1 MNFDLSSFI
10 DKKTLVGTALG
21 AGIVW
26 FGEFVKS
33 RFNKKQNA
41 HYLAVRL
48 TPILEQFL
56 DRCYDVAFDDGTYA
70 GQPAGGDGTYK
81 EQTKNPELQLPDDVD
96 WKSINKKLLE
106 EIMAL
111 PTETYSIY
119 KNLIFEWEFQAVGD
133 NSEYI
138 FARQLAF
145 SKLAISIDAILSK
158 VKKIIKQKPT
168 HYEHYSPRE
177 KCSNFIREHEERM
190 QKALEGNK

>member
-10 DKKTLVGTALG
+10 DKKTLFGTALG
-21 AGIVW
+21 AGIIW
-26 FGEFVKS
+26 FGEFVKA
-33 RFNKKQNA
+33 RFHKKQSA
-41 HYLAVRL
+41 HYLALRL

-56 DRCYDVAFDDGTYA
+56 DGCYDAAFDDGTYA
-70 GQPAGGDGTYK
+70 GQPSGGDGTYK

-96 WKSINKKLLE
+96 WKSIDKKLLK

-111 PTETYSIY
+111 PTEMYSLY
-119 KNLIFEWEFQAVGD
+119 KHLSFDWEFQAVGD

-145 SKLAISIDAILSK
+145 SKLALNVDDILSR

-168 HYEHYSPRE
+168 HFEHYSPRE
-177 KCSNFIREHEERM
+177 KCFNFIRDHEERLK
-190 QKALEGNK
+190 KALEGNK